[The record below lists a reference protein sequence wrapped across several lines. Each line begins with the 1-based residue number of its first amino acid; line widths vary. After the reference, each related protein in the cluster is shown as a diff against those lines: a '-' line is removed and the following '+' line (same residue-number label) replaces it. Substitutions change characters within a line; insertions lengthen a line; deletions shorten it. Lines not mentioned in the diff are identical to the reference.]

1 VNHVTFVLDSNTN
14 IFQEI
19 SVFVFLFKIYRGFLV
34 SLFTMNLVVVGGCG
48 HVGLPLSV
56 ALAESH
62 KVVSFD
68 ISEHAV
74 NMVNSGLPPF
84 WEPNL
89 ESDLKLALSGGF
101 SATTDASSISSAEG
115 VVIIVGTP
123 IDIHLNPDPN
133 AVVEAVENVAKY
145 LHDDQLLVLRS
156 TVFPG
161 VTQQVERTLRR
172 NNLSTRVVFCPERIA
187 EGFAMKEL
195 HELPQII
202 GARNDEDFNRAAEI
216 FTSLGVKVVR
226 TTPEEAELAKL
237 FTNTWRYIK
246 FAAAN
251 QFWMMANDSGVNF
264 DNVRDA
270 IRFEYPRAADFPAA
284 GFTAGPCLFK
294 DTMQLAAF
302 SNNTFALGNSAMM
315 INEGLPLYVVERISE
330 KYDLANI
337 KVGLLGM
344 AFKGESDDNRSS
356 LAYKLK
362 RILKFKSGGVLTC
375 DPYVKNDS
383 ELVSLEQVVT
393 ESDIL
398 VISAPHLRYKDLVT
412 DKPVI
417 DIWNL
422 RGDGSSV

>member
-1 VNHVTFVLDSNTN
+1 V
-14 IFQEI
+14 
-19 SVFVFLFKIYRGFLV
+19 KIA
-34 SLFTMNLVVVGGCG
+34 VVGGCG

-56 ALAESH
+56 ALAN
-62 KVVSFD
+62 VANQVIAFD
-68 ISEHAV
+68 ISVQAV
-74 NMVNSGLPPF
+74 ESVNASVPPF

-89 ESDLKLALSGGF
+89 EAELSRALSSGF
-101 SATTDASSISSAEG
+101 RASTDSATVGSAEA
-115 VVIIVGTP
+115 VIVIVGTP
-123 IDIHLNPDPN
+123 LDVHLNPDPN
-133 AVVEAVENVAKY
+133 AVVDAVRAIV
-145 LHDDQLLVLRS
+145 DQLNDGQILVLRS

-161 VTQQVERTLRR
+161 VTEQVERMLRG
-172 NNLSTRVVFCPERIA
+172 NGKSLPVVFCPERIA
-187 EGFAMKEL
+187 EGYAIQEL
-195 HELPQII
+195 RTLPQII
-202 GARNDEDFNRAAEI
+202 GARCDEDFNRASKI
-216 FTSLGVKVVR
+216 FLDLGVEVVR

-270 IRFEYPRAADFPAA
+270 IRYEYPRAADFPAA

-315 INEGLPLYVVERISE
+315 INEGLPLYIVDKLGL
-330 KYDLANI
+330 KYDLKNMRI
-337 KVGLLGM
+337 GLLGM

-362 RILKFKSGGVLTC
+362 RILKFKSGGVLTA
-375 DPYVKNDS
+375 DPYVKNDTD
-383 ELVSLEQVVT
+383 LVEEEKVLL
-393 ESDIL
+393 ESDLLI
-398 VISAPHLRYKDLVT
+398 ISAPHIRYKDLKI

-422 RGDGSSV
+422 RGDGSAI

>member
-1 VNHVTFVLDSNTN
+1 M
-14 IFQEI
+14 
-19 SVFVFLFKIYRGFLV
+19 SVFSNDSSI
-34 SLFTMNLVVVGGCG
+34 TVVGGCG

-56 ALAESH
+56 ALANKSR
-62 KVVSFD
+62 KVVAFD
-68 ISEHAV
+68 ISDAAV
-74 NMVNSGLPPF
+74 ESVNEGICPF

-89 ESDLKLALSGGF
+89 NEALCLALANGF
-101 SATTDASSISSAEG
+101 RADRNAESIRQAA
-115 VVIIVGTP
+115 VVIVVVGTP
-123 IDIHLNPDPN
+123 IDVHLNPDPN
-133 AVVEAVENVAKY
+133 AVVKAVEDISKY
-145 LHDDQLLVLRS
+145 LNDNQILILRS

-161 VTQQVERTLRR
+161 VTAQVERLLKSL
-172 NNLSTRVVFCPERIA
+172 NLLTRVVFCPERIA

-195 HELPQII
+195 GELPQII
-202 GARNDEDFNRAAEI
+202 GARNDDDFNLASNL
-216 FTSLGVKVVR
+216 FSSLGVKTVR

-251 QFWMMANDSGVNF
+251 QFWIMANDSGVNF

-294 DTMQLAAF
+294 DTMQLAVF

-315 INEGLPLYVVERISE
+315 INEGLPLYVVERLSQ
-330 KYDLANI
+330 KYDLTNT
-337 KVGLLGM
+337 KFGLLGM

-362 RILKFKSGGVLTC
+362 RILKFKSGGILTS
-375 DPYVKNDS
+375 DPYVKNDMS
-383 ELVSLEQVVT
+383 LVSEEEVISR
-393 ESDIL
+393 SDVLI
-398 VISAPHLRYKDLVT
+398 ISAPHVRYKGLQT
-412 DKPVI
+412 DKPVV

-422 RGDGSSV
+422 RGNGSAV

>member
-1 VNHVTFVLDSNTN
+1 MRRPL
-14 IFQEI
+14 EI
-19 SVFVFLFKIYRGFLV
+19 S
-34 SLFTMNLVVVGGCG
+34 VVGGCG

-56 ALAESH
+56 SLSSAGFQ
-62 KVVSFD
+62 VVAFD
-68 ISEHAV
+68 ISSGAV
-74 NMVNSGLPPF
+74 EKVNSGISPF
-84 WEPNL
+84 WEPGL
-89 ESDLKLALSGGF
+89 DEALGLALANGF
-101 SATTDASSISSAEG
+101 QAQTNSNFIAKSD
-115 VVIIVGTP
+115 VVIVIVGTP
-123 IDIHLNPDPN
+123 IDVHLNPDPN
-133 AVVEAVENVAKY
+133 AVVKAVEEIVSKLNN
-145 LHDDQLLVLRS
+145 DQLLILRS

-161 VTQQVERTLRR
+161 VTTQVERLLRR
-172 NNLSTRVVFCPERIA
+172 LGLQTSVVFCPERIA

-195 HELPQII
+195 FELPQII
-202 GARNDEDFNRAAEI
+202 GARTDEDFKRASEV
-216 FTSLGVKVVR
+216 FESLGIKVIH

-264 DNVRDA
+264 ENVRNA
-270 IRFEYPRAADFPAA
+270 IRFEYPRASDFPAA

-315 INEGLPLYVVERISE
+315 INEGLPFYIVERLSN
-330 KYDLANI
+330 KYDLGNT

-362 RILKFKSGGVLTC
+362 RILKFKSGGVLTS
-375 DPYVKNDS
+375 DPYVKNDAD
-383 ELVSLEQVVT
+383 LVSEEEVV
-393 ESDIL
+393 EKSDLLI
-398 VISAPHLRYKDLVT
+398 ISAPHLRYKQLAT
-412 DKPVI
+412 DKPIV

-422 RGDGSSV
+422 RGEGSAV

>member
-1 VNHVTFVLDSNTN
+1 LNRPL
-14 IFQEI
+14 EI
-19 SVFVFLFKIYRGFLV
+19 S
-34 SLFTMNLVVVGGCG
+34 VVGGCG

-56 ALAESH
+56 ALSNVGFQ
-62 KVVSFD
+62 VVAFD
-68 ISEHAV
+68 ISTGAV
-74 NMVNSGLPPF
+74 GKVNSGNSPF
-84 WEPNL
+84 WEPGL
-89 ESDLKLALSGGF
+89 DEALVLALANGF
-101 SATTDASSISSAEG
+101 VAQSSPDFMSTSD
-115 VVIIVGTP
+115 VVIVIVGTP
-123 IDIHLNPDPN
+123 IDVHLNPDPN
-133 AVVEAVENVAKY
+133 AVVKAVEEIASKLN
-145 LHDDQLLVLRS
+145 DDQLLILRS

-161 VTQQVERTLRR
+161 VTTQVERLLRR
-172 NNLSTRVVFCPERIA
+172 LRLQTSVVFCPERIA

-195 HELPQII
+195 SELPQII
-202 GARNDEDFNRAAEI
+202 GARTIEDFKRASEV
-216 FTSLGVKVVR
+216 FESLGVKVIH

-264 DNVRDA
+264 ENVRNA

-315 INEGLPLYVVERISE
+315 INEGLPLYVVERLE
-330 KYDLANI
+330 NKYDLSNT

-362 RILKFKSGGVLTC
+362 RILKFKSGGVLTT
-375 DPYVKNDS
+375 DPYVKNDAD
-383 ELVSLEQVVT
+383 LVEEEKVLS
-393 ESDIL
+393 ESDLLI
-398 VISAPHLRYKDLVT
+398 ISAPHIRYKDLRI

-422 RGDGSSV
+422 RGDGSAI

>member
-1 VNHVTFVLDSNTN
+1 MLGCVRFNHMKIVT
-14 IFQEI
+14 
-19 SVFVFLFKIYRGFLV
+19 
-34 SLFTMNLVVVGGCG
+34 VGGCG

-56 ALAESH
+56 ALS
-62 KVVSFD
+62 
-68 ISEHAV
+68 
-74 NMVNSGLPPF
+74 NSGNSVIAFDLSSVAVENVNAGQAPF
-84 WEPNL
+84 WEPQL
-89 ESDLKLALSGGF
+89 DLALKLALTKDF
-101 SATTDASSISSAEG
+101 SATIDQQCLKYAD
-115 VVIIVGTP
+115 VVIVIVGTP
-123 IDIHLNPDPN
+123 MDVHLNPDPN
-133 AVVEAVENVAKY
+133 AVIESVEAIAPY
-145 LHDDQLLVLRS
+145 LNGNQLLILRS

-161 VTQQVERTLRR
+161 VTNHVERLLEKL
-172 NNLSTRVVFCPERIA
+172 NLKCRVVFCPERIA
-187 EGFAMKEL
+187 EGFAMREL
-195 HELPQII
+195 HELPQIV
-202 GARNDEDFNRAAEI
+202 GARTDSDFQRASDVFAP
-216 FTSLGVKVVR
+216 LGVKIVR

-264 DNVRDA
+264 DNVREA
-270 IRFEYPRAADFPAA
+270 IRYEYPRAVDFPAA

-315 INEGLPLYVVERISE
+315 INEGLPLYVVERISQ
-330 KYDLANI
+330 KFDLGNT

-362 RILKFKSGGVLTC
+362 RILRFKSAGVLTT

-383 ELVSLEQVVT
+383 ALVSEEQVVE
-393 ESDIL
+393 ESDLMI
-398 VISAPHLRYKDLVT
+398 ISAPHMRYKDLVT
-412 DKPVI
+412 EKPII

-422 RGDGSSV
+422 RGNGSSV

>member
-1 VNHVTFVLDSNTN
+1 MN
-14 IFQEI
+14 I
-19 SVFVFLFKIYRGFLV
+19 
-34 SLFTMNLVVVGGCG
+34 TVVGGCG

-56 ALAESH
+56 ALANRNHS
-62 KVVSFD
+62 VVAYD
-68 ISEHAV
+68 ISQKSV
-74 NMVNSGLPPF
+74 SDVNSAVAPF
-84 WEPNL
+84 WEPEL
-89 ESDLKLALSGGF
+89 TTALTAALSNGF
-101 SATTDASSISSAEG
+101 KASLEVRSVAKAN
-115 VVIIVGTP
+115 VVIVVVGTP

-133 AVVEAVENVAKY
+133 AVVSAVEAIASQ
-145 LHDDQLLVLRS
+145 LRDSQLLILRS

-161 VTQQVERTLRR
+161 VTEQVERMLM
-172 NNLSTRVVFCPERIA
+172 NLGLQTRVVFCPERIA

-195 HELPQII
+195 FELPQII
-202 GARNDEDFNRAAEI
+202 GARSDEDFSRASQV
-216 FTSLGVKVVR
+216 FLSLGIKAIR

-264 DNVRDA
+264 ENVRNA
-270 IRFEYPRAADFPAA
+270 IRFEYPRASDFPAA

-315 INEGLPLYVVERISE
+315 INEGLPLYVVERLGQQ
-330 KYDLANI
+330 YDLTKT

-362 RILKFKSGGVLTC
+362 RILKFKSGGVLTA
-375 DPYVKNDS
+375 DPYVKNDP
-383 ELVSLEQVVT
+383 ELVSEERVLA
-393 ESDIL
+393 ESNIL
-398 VISAPHLRYKDLVT
+398 IITAPHLRYKDLRI
-412 DKPVI
+412 DKPVV

-422 RGDGSSV
+422 RGNGSAV